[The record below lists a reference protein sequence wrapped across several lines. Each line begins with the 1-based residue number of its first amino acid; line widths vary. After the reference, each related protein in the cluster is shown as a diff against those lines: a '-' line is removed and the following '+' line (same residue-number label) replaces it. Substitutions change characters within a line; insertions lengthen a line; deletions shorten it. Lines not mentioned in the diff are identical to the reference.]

1 MCINWHHVF
10 LVIFLANFCQL
21 IFEASMLYSLEV
33 TFSATPLEKYQ
44 NRYSGLGDDGGNDDE
59 NPDQKKELDCSKVMS
74 KCFTEIAF
82 IGSYLFVI
90 LSFVL
95 GFTYS
100 VTYGRPKTIMIEF
113 LVAWA
118 LD

>member
-44 NRYSGLGDDGGNDDE
+44 NRYSGLG
-59 NPDQKKELDCSKVMS
+59 MS
-74 KCFTEIAF
+74 VCVCVCVCVGTI
-82 IGSYLFVI
+82 
-90 LSFVL
+90 
-95 GFTYS
+95 
-100 VTYGRPKTIMIEF
+100 RPRRQQS
-113 LVAWA
+113 
-118 LD
+118 